1 MEFLYKILHIDLNKG
16 ENWVGKI
23 NIEDYLKY
31 LPSRGISAKLLWE
44 LTDENTDPLGEDNVL
59 IFGPGAFT
67 GTIAPCS
74 GRTTVTFK
82 SPLTGMYFKSNTG
95 GHWGAA
101 LKHAGYGHLVI
112 HGKAEAPVYILIE
125 DDEIE
130 IKDGR
135 HLWGKDVRT
144 TNKVVKEELGDEE
157 VQLVTIGPAGENLV
171 KIASLMFSTYNAA
184 ARGGGGA
191 VMGSKNLKAIAV
203 KGTKGMRIDNG
214 NKFYQ
219 LCLEASE
226 SIKKDSGYE
235 GLARYGTSGSVIPL
249 NELGAMPT
257 KNFQK
262 CHFKDC
268 DKISGEALVESGRLK
283 RRIACYSC
291 IIGCHRYTETN
302 SSRYYG
308 FGGGP
313 ELETICAFGAGTEVS
328 DIDAIIKANEL
339 CNIYGLDTIST
350 GRVIQWAMECYD
362 KGIFT
367 IENTNG
373 IELEWGNGEAMV
385 KMIENIAMR
394 KGLGNLLSNG
404 VKRAAE
410 KIGKGSEKFAI
421 EAKGLEQSSVDTRIA
436 KGYALAF
443 AVNLRGADHLHTETF
458 AELGLSQE
466 GRDLVKKITGC
477 SKFIEST
484 KTDKRAEIVRWH
496 EDCFAVSDAL
506 GFCAFTTTALYGIT
520 PKSMADMWSTVI
532 DREVSEEKLMEA
544 GRRIVTLEK
553 AYNVRCGATRNDDR
567 LPWRLMNEDAEDRYG
582 GQFMANTQEELDIM
596 LDEYYRLHDWDL
608 KTSWPTRK
616 TLEKLGLNFVAEELG
631 KKGKLPS
638 LGNIKR
644 SVKA

>member
-1 MEFLYKILHIDLNKG
+1 MGFQYKILHIDLTKR
-16 ENWVGKI
+16 ENWVDKI

-82 SPLTGMYFKSNTG
+82 SPLTGMYFKTNTG

-101 LKHAGYGHLVI
+101 LKHAGYDHLVI

-125 DDEIE
+125 DDEVQS
-130 IKDGR
+130 KDSR

-171 KIASLMFSTYNAA
+171 RIASLQFSTYSAA

-226 SIKKDSGYE
+226 SIKKQSGYE
-235 GLARYGTSGSVIPL
+235 RAAMYGTAGSVITL
-249 NELGAMPT
+249 NELGVMPT

-262 CHFKDC
+262 CYFKDC
-268 DKISGEALVESGRLK
+268 DKISGQALVESGRLK

-291 IIGCHRYTETN
+291 IIGCHRYAETN

-313 ELETICAFGAGTEVS
+313 EYETIAAFGTGTEVS

-350 GRVIQWAMECYD
+350 GGVIQWAMECYD

-367 IENTNG
+367 KEDTNG

-385 KMIENIAMR
+385 KMIENIALR
-394 KGLGNLLSNG
+394 RGLGNLLANG

-410 KIGKGSEKFAI
+410 KIGKGSGKFAI
-421 EAKGLEQSSVDTRIA
+421 EAKGLEQSNVNTRIA

-443 AVNLRGADHLHTETF
+443 AVNPRGADHLHTETM
-458 AELGLSQE
+458 AEFGLSNEARQ
-466 GRDLVKKITGC
+466 LIKKITN
-477 SKFIEST
+477 SNKFIEHTST
-484 KTDKRAEIVRWH
+484 EKRAEIVRWH
-496 EDCFAVSDAL
+496 EDCFAITDAL
-506 GFCAFTTTALYGIT
+506 GFCAFITTGQYGLT
-520 PKSMADMWSTVI
+520 PKMMAEMWSVAI
-532 DREVSEEKLMEA
+532 GEEVSEEELMKA

-553 AYNVRCGATRNDDR
+553 SYNVRCGATRSDDK
-567 LPWRLMNEDAEDRYG
+567 LPWRIMNEGARDRLG
-582 GQFMANTQEELDIM
+582 ENFMVTTQKELDKM
-596 LDEYYRLHDWDL
+596 LDEYYELHGWDL
-608 KTSWPTRK
+608 KTSWPTK
-616 TLEKLGLNFVAEELG
+616 GVLEELDLGFVAAELAE
-631 KKGKLPS
+631 KDKFPS
-638 LGNIKR
+638 
-644 SVKA
+644 